1 MDKLRE
7 LASHLPGATK
17 LQNGDTHK
25 ETHPFDP
32 LETSEI
38 DFAVS
43 LINKE
48 KTPKHAPHPVWF
60 NAVAVAEPKK
70 QDMLA
75 WLDAVDQKLDAAEVE
90 KKKPKRIADVVAI
103 VGGNGGVWDGL
114 VDLSEGEMSDAER
127 VLKWEKCEGVQPL
140 VSSVLIPRGLLYHSH
155 ALRGEEERTKS
166 RLGSCEER
174 KAA

>member
-1 MDKLRE
+1 MDKLKE
-7 LASHLPGATK
+7 LASHLPGAAK
-17 LQNGDTHK
+17 LQNGDNHK

-43 LINKE
+43 VINKE
-48 KTPKHAPHPVWF
+48 KTPQHAPHPVWF

-114 VDLSEGEMSDAER
+114 VDLSEGEMSD
-127 VLKWEKCEGVQPL
+127 GVQPL
-140 VSSVLIPRGLLYHSH
+140 VSFLLTFRGLLCHSH
-155 ALRGEEERTKS
+155 ASPWGQEKPKSGLRS
-166 RLGSCEER
+166 RGGRET
-174 KAA
+174 A